1 LVYAAVKKF
10 IYFTSIACLLLFW
23 GCNQIQKV
31 TDAITKPTARELYE
45 RDFEKEDP
53 TLLAWKTAYKKS
65 LKDTIKIPLPYTESG
80 VFSSR
85 IPLVY
90 SYNILLHEGE
100 RLLVLVDTPVDS
112 LEVFIDVFQ
121 KKDSVLKAKPEIHAE
136 PGESYALMDVK
147 ETSEY
152 KVVIQPEIIA
162 NVPFAMR
169 IYTQPSYIFPVQDAA
184 NKNIQSLWG
193 ASRDAGR
200 RSHEGV
206 DIFADRGTPVIAVSD
221 GRVNFSGERGLGG
234 KQVWL
239 RDKRFGSSVY
249 YAHLDSILVHSG
261 QRVSVG
267 DTLGLVGNSGNA
279 RTTTPHLHF
288 GIYKGYSGA
297 IDPLPFIRM
306 RETPSEE
313 TSFENSFGSINQS
326 NAELRMGPSTKYM
339 QLSALSVNDSVRILG
354 RAGNWYHI
362 QAQDS
367 LKGFIHGSLLNIL
380 EEN

>member
-1 LVYAAVKKF
+1 MAG
-10 IYFTSIACLLLFW
+10 ILLFLA
-23 GCNQIQKV
+23 CNQIQKV
-31 TDAITKPTARELYE
+31 TDAITKPSARELYE

-53 TLLAWKTAYKKS
+53 AFVAWKTVYENAMN
-65 LKDTIKIPLPYTESG
+65 DTIKVPLPYTESG
-80 VFSSR
+80 VFSS
-85 IPLVY
+85 ITPLVY
-90 SYNILLHEGE
+90 SYTIPLHEGE

-112 LEVFIDVFQ
+112 LKVFIDVFQ
-121 KKDSVLKAKPEIHAE
+121 KKDSVIKAQPEIRAA
-136 PGESYALMDVK
+136 PGASYVLMDVD
-147 ETSEY
+147 ETADY
-152 KVVIQPEIIA
+152 KVIIQPELIA
-162 NVPFAMR
+162 NAPFTMR
-169 IYTQPSYIFPVQDAA
+169 IYTQPTYTFPVRDTG
-184 NKNIQSLWG
+184 NRNIQSLWG

-206 DIFADRGTPVIAVSD
+206 DIFADRGTPVVAVSD
-221 GRVNFSGERGLGG
+221 GRVSFTGERGLGG

-239 RDKRFGSSVY
+239 RDKPFGRSVY
-249 YAHLDSILVHSG
+249 YAHLDSILVNTG

-297 IDPLPFIRM
+297 IDPLPFIRI

-313 TSFENSFGSINQS
+313 AGFDSSLGSINR
-326 NAELRMGPSTKYM
+326 NKAEVRIGPSTKHS
-339 QLSALSVNDSVRILG
+339 QISDLHAKDSVRILG

-367 LKGFIHGSLLNIL
+367 LKGFIHRSLLNIL
-380 EEN
+380 E